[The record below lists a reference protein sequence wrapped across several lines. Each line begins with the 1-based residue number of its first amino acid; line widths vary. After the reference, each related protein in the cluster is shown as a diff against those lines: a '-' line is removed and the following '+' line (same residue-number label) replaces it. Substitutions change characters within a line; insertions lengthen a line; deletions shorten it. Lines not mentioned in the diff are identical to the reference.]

1 MKIDTHQLFWR
12 YNEEEYGGMFPWT
25 LPDMERYRE
34 DHLPD
39 DLLPLLQA
47 VGIDGTVV
55 VQTRQSLEETR
66 WLLELAG
73 QYPFI
78 KGVVGWVD
86 LCSPDVHQ
94 QLERFSPH
102 PKLCSI
108 RHKLENESDDRFM
121 LREDFNLGIGTLTGF
136 DLPFELL
143 VRSRHLPVASEL
155 ASRFPEQRFVLNH
168 IGKPPIKA
176 GQVSPW
182 DRDIRHLASHPNVF
196 CKISG
201 MVGEADWDNWKP
213 ADFRPYLDIVL
224 EAFGAERLMIGSD
237 WPECTLAG
245 TYEEVMQL
253 AGDYVGQLS
262 ETEQADIWGD
272 NAVRIYRI

>member
-1 MKIDTHQLFWR
+1 MKIDTHQFFWR

-86 LCSPDVHQ
+86 LCSPGVHQ

-102 PKLCSI
+102 PRLCSI
-108 RHKLENESDDRFM
+108 RYKLENEADDRFM
-121 LREDFNLGIGTLTGF
+121 LREDFARGIGTLSRF

>member
-55 VQTRQSLEETR
+55 VQVRQSLEETR
-66 WLLELAG
+66 WLLELAD

-86 LCSPDVHQ
+86 LRSPDVHQ